1 MIDDKNL
8 KTIIEEVI
16 GNNDLYLNTTVY
28 DIVKKIIDLPS
39 ETTTTIADLIKY
51 DPKEK
56 FVEPIKQ
63 GEINYFVK
71 EVCKKINIK
80 LEKNGDSFGGLAYYY
95 KFKKNCDNNSYIKN
109 EEKEREEKILEMFE
123 KMPEKTRTPIEKEFD
138 KYAEL
143 YKKRFN
149 KNAYIPEPS
158 GTIEFAIECIK
169 KCLDEDK
176 DMLDELYYP
185 NFEKDMEDGVL
196 Y

>member
-1 MIDDKNL
+1 
-8 KTIIEEVI
+8 
-16 GNNDLYLNTTVY
+16 
-28 DIVKKIIDLPS
+28 
-39 ETTTTIADLIKY
+39 
-51 DPKEK
+51 
-56 FVEPIKQ
+56 
-63 GEINYFVK
+63 
-71 EVCKKINIK
+71 
-80 LEKNGDSFGGLAYYY
+80 
-95 KFKKNCDNNSYIKN
+95 
-109 EEKEREEKILEMFE
+109 MFE